1 MHRDADGEVEHGG
14 QVIQADL
21 TESRGPDQADVVD
34 QRGDR
39 PGPQALRENPFG
51 LIRVGEVR
59 REERPGVLT
68 RALPRDADGM
78 VPAGGQP
85 GRRVE
90 TDSLRPTGD
99 QDSFRRHIGSFRE
112 WPDSAGACA

>member
-1 MHRDADGEVEHGG
+1 LLGYRRAADSGRYQLAYFAGYAMWTY
-14 QVIQADL
+14 QD
-21 TESRGPDQADVVD
+21 
-34 QRGDR
+34 
-39 PGPQALRENPFG
+39 LREKPFG

-78 VPAGGQP
+78 VPAGRQP
-85 GRRVE
+85 GRHVE

-112 WPDSAGACA
+112 WPDSVGACA